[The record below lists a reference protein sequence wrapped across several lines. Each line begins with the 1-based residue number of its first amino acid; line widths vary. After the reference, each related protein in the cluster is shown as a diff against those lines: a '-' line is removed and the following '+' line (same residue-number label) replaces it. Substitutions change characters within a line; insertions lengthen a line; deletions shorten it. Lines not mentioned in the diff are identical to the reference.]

1 MTTEPP
7 TTAAI
12 NAHATPVYIGMGANL
27 GKPVEAIAQ
36 AIEALKPLAM
46 DGVVCCSPL
55 YRSAPMDADGPDY
68 INAVAM
74 LMTTHSAHAMLA
86 ALQQIEQSAGRE
98 RSYRNAPRTLDLD
111 LLLYGQVCID
121 DPLLTVPHPRMTQ
134 RAFVLKPLV
143 DLNPQVQIPGLG
155 LASKLLAFVQ
165 DQRIELI

>member
-7 TTAAI
+7 TATAI
-12 NAHATPVYIGMGANL
+12 NAHTIPVYIGLGANL
-27 GKPVEAIAQ
+27 GKPVDAIAQ

-46 DGVVCCSPL
+46 DGVVRCSPL

-74 LMTTHSAHAMLA
+74 LMTTHSAHAVLA
-86 ALQQIEQSAGRE
+86 ALQQIEQAAGRE

-155 LASKLLAFVQ
+155 LASKLLAFVRG
-165 DQRIELI
+165 QRIELI